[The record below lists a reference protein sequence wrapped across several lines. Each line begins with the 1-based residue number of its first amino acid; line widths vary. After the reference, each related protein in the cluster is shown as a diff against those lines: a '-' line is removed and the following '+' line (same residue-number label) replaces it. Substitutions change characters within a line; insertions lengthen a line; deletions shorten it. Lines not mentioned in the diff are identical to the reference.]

1 MIKFAAKLIKRLKG
15 TTAQRRKGGRIP
27 SIGFLR
33 PPGGDAAERQ
43 RGLFFSRW
51 AVAPLCLYSLV
62 PLRLFYY
69 LCPVKTKQA
78 MESTRQKKVSRL
90 VQKELAYIFLKKG
103 NEFAHGKLVSITR
116 VRVSPDLSF
125 AKIYISIFPATNQ
138 DDILKSIS
146 EHSNKIRFEL
156 GQKVRTQLRIVP
168 DIAFHI
174 DDSLDYIDKI
184 DKLLKS

>member
-1 MIKFAAKLIKRLKG
+1 
-15 TTAQRRKGGRIP
+15 
-27 SIGFLR
+27 
-33 PPGGDAAERQ
+33 
-43 RGLFFSRW
+43 
-51 AVAPLCLYSLV
+51 
-62 PLRLFYY
+62 
-69 LCPVKTKQA
+69 

-90 VQKELAYIFLKKG
+90 IQKELADIFLRKG

-125 AKIYISIFPATNQ
+125 AKVYISIFPATNQ
-138 DDILKSIS
+138 KDILLSIQD
-146 EHSNKIRFEL
+146 HSTKIRFDL
-156 GQKVRTQLRIVP
+156 GQKIRSQLRIVP

>member
-1 MIKFAAKLIKRLKG
+1 MTKSLPWGRDLGRGILEKRFRERYPGAEFALHLYA
-15 TTAQRRKGGRIP
+15 
-27 SIGFLR
+27 F
-33 PPGGDAAERQ
+33 
-43 RGLFFSRW
+43 
-51 AVAPLCLYSLV
+51 APLYLFLL
-62 PLRLFYY
+62 PLQIKIKL
-69 LCPVKTKQA
+69 A

-90 VQKELAYIFLKKG
+90 IQKELADIFLKRG

-125 AKIYISIFPATNQ
+125 AKVYISIFPATNQ
-138 DDILKSIS
+138 EDILKSIE
-146 EHSNKIRFEL
+146 EHSSKIRFDL

>member
-1 MIKFAAKLIKRLKG
+1 
-15 TTAQRRKGGRIP
+15 
-27 SIGFLR
+27 
-33 PPGGDAAERQ
+33 
-43 RGLFFSRW
+43 
-51 AVAPLCLYSLV
+51 
-62 PLRLFYY
+62 
-69 LCPVKTKQA
+69 

-90 VQKELAYIFLKKG
+90 VQKELADIFLKKG

-125 AKIYISIFPATNQ
+125 AKIYLSIFPATNQ
-138 DDILKSIS
+138 DEILQSIS
-146 EHSNKIRFEL
+146 DHSSKIRFEL

>member
-1 MIKFAAKLIKRLKG
+1 
-15 TTAQRRKGGRIP
+15 
-27 SIGFLR
+27 
-33 PPGGDAAERQ
+33 
-43 RGLFFSRW
+43 
-51 AVAPLCLYSLV
+51 
-62 PLRLFYY
+62 
-69 LCPVKTKQA
+69 

-90 VQKELAYIFLKKG
+90 IQKELADIFLKRG

-125 AKIYISIFPATNQ
+125 AKVYISVFPTANQ
-138 DDILKSIS
+138 DEVLKSVQ
-146 EHSNKIRFEL
+146 EHGSRFRFDL

>member
-1 MIKFAAKLIKRLKG
+1 MVQPHNCTPLNLY
-15 TTAQRRKGGRIP
+15 T
-27 SIGFLR
+27 
-33 PPGGDAAERQ
+33 
-43 RGLFFSRW
+43 
-51 AVAPLCLYSLV
+51 VAPLL
-62 PLRLFYY
+62 LFYY
-69 LCPVKTKQA
+69 LYRIKTQTT

-90 VQKELAYIFLKKG
+90 ILKELAEIFLKRG

-125 AKIYISIFPATNQ
+125 AKVYISIFPATNQ
-138 DDILKSIS
+138 DNILHSIQ
-146 EHSNKIRFEL
+146 EHSSKIRFDL
-156 GQKVRTQLRIVP
+156 GQKVRSQLRIVP